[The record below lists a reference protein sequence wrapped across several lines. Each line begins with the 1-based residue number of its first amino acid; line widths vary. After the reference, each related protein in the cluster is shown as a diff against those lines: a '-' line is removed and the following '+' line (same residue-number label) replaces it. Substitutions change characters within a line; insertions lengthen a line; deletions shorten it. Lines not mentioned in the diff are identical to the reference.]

1 MTRII
6 SSARAALSGT
16 RLFCTAMV
24 GCCLASLSVP
34 ASAQA
39 TVKGSYGDW
48 ELRCEAQPAALA
60 PEPATPAPPS
70 GEQCYLYQN
79 VADESSDRLNLI
91 ISILRVQDPKK
102 PDTKKLIL
110 RVLAPLGVLLPR
122 GLGLKLD
129 ETDIG
134 STGFV
139 RCWSNACVAEVDVD
153 KGLQDQMVAAKTATF
168 FFAVT
173 EEEMRGLPINLDKLS
188 EGLAQLQ

>member
-1 MTRII
+1 M
-6 SSARAALSGT
+6 G
-16 RLFCTAMV
+16 
-24 GCCLASLSVP
+24 GLASRVFGTLFGFVIFAGMACGG

-39 TVKGSYGDW
+39 VTKGTYGDW
-48 ELRCEAQPAALA
+48 ELRCETNPAAVA
-60 PEPATPAPPS
+60 PEQATPGTPAPT

-79 VADESSDRLNLI
+79 IADESSDRLNLI

-102 PDTKKLIL
+102 PDTRKMIL

-139 RCWSNACVAEVDVD
+139 RCWSNACIAEVDMD
-153 KGLQDQMVAAKTATF
+153 KGLQDQFTAAKTATF

-173 EEEMRGLPINLDKLS
+173 EDEVRGLPIKLDKLG
-188 EGLAQLQ
+188 EGLAELK

>member
-1 MTRII
+1 MKRFVTCFGAVWGVLALFAA
-6 SSARAALSGT
+6 SAG
-16 RLFCTAMV
+16 
-24 GCCLASLSVP
+24 P

-39 TVKGSYGDW
+39 IVKGNYGDW

-60 PEPATPAPPS
+60 PEQATPAPAA

-79 VADESSDRLNLI
+79 IADESSDRLNLI

-102 PDTKKLIL
+102 PDAKKLIL

-139 RCWSNACVAEVDVD
+139 RCWSNACVAEVDMD
-153 KGLQDQMVAAKTATF
+153 KGLQDQFIAAKQATF
-168 FFAVT
+168 FFAIT
-173 EEEMRGLPINLDKLS
+173 EDEVRGLPIKLDKIG
-188 EGLAQLQ
+188 EGLAALQ